1 MLPALVTL
9 SVNQANVVPRSIV
22 KQSRRAITLEIRADF
37 VLLVFVISMTSKKY
51 LFADIWVKPFSDHIG

>member
-1 MLPALVTL
+1 MMLFALVTL
-9 SVNQANVVPRSIV
+9 SVNQANVEPTSIA

-51 LFADIWVKPFSDHIG
+51 LFADI